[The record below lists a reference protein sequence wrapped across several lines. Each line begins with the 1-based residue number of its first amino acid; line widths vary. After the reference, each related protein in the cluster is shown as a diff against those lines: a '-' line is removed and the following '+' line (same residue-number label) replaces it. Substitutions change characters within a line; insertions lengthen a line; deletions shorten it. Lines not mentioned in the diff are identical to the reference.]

1 MFGHVL
7 SPVLGGILTHFFG
20 YRSIFGFQVVF
31 GGLALCLVGLFLPET
46 LRNIA
51 GNGTIKLNAYQQP
64 LVALIRSSHD
74 ARFNSNPETI
84 ILPPTIKS
92 FVEPLNLLTHM
103 DLLGSIIFGAIAFAT
118 AVVVISTTALCLES
132 YFGFSTI
139 LIGVAFLPSAVGTI
153 LGFFVIS
160 YLLERDYKIVESHYK
175 TEQDIEED
183 SNLSFKNNSDFPTER
198 ARLRNIWWIT
208 LLFIGATI
216 GYGFSLPSKHIAG
229 PLIMQFLVG
238 FCATAILL
246 ANGVLI
252 SDLCP
257 DNLASVTAIINLVR
271 YGMGALA
278 VGVVQL
284 LFWRVDTGFSFLIFA
299 MATLAVTPILVS
311 QWLFGVKWRTKDRFL
326 AEEESFLESIRALR
340 EKKLFRWVPSWGE
353 LWERVRIHVSS
364 TKSRVQIIFGPM
376 GGFRT

>member
-1 MFGHVL
+1 MSKYGSSKRQSSHPRILLIPSVLMFGHVL

-208 LLFIGATI
+208 LHLRPCGSPGRSWRIPSSAATWWA
-216 GYGFSLPSKHIAG
+216 PST
-229 PLIMQFLVG
+229 FV
-238 FCATAILL
+238 
-246 ANGVLI
+246 
-252 SDLCP
+252 D
-257 DNLASVTAIINLVR
+257 
-271 YGMGALA
+271 A
-278 VGVVQL
+278 VEARRRWQRCYEGQ
-284 LFWRVDTGFSFLIFA
+284 RH
-299 MATLAVTPILVS
+299 
-311 QWLFGVKWRTKDRFL
+311 RRH
-326 AEEESFLESIRALR
+326 RALPQTR
-340 EKKLFRWVPSWGE
+340 PEPVPRRLVPRHRARRRRLFVRLHQPTWWAHSPEV
-353 LWERVRIHVSS
+353 ER
-364 TKSRVQIIFGPM
+364 P
-376 GGFRT
+376 